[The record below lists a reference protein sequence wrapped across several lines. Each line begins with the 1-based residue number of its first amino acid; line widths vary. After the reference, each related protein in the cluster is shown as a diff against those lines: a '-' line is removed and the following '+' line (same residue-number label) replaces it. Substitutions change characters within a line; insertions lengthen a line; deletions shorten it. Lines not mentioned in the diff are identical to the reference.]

1 MTKHTPG
8 PWALDDESI
17 YAPDGEGWKQVAEIP
32 NWRTNPG
39 EVLTPEDNANARLIA
54 AAPKMLAALEKAAE
68 FIRDQYEGLDPL
80 TGGFL
85 ADVAEP
91 IWAILS
97 EAIAEARSGESDA
110 A

>member
-1 MTKHTPG
+1 MAKHTPG

-54 AAPKMLAALEKAAE
+54 AAPDLLEALKAILNE
-68 FIRDQYEGLDPL
+68 
-80 TGGFL
+80 TGGMGGPFTT
-85 ADVAEP
+85 ARA
-91 IWAILS
+91 
-97 EAIAEARSGESDA
+97 AIAKATGG
-110 A
+110 

>member
-54 AAPKMLAALEKAAE
+54 AAPDMLDALRKAEK
-68 FIRDQYEGLDPL
+68 GLDKAFDGHAHGL
-80 TGGFL
+80 VWDALCATRAAITKATG
-85 ADVAEP
+85 V
-91 IWAILS
+91 
-97 EAIAEARSGESDA
+97 
-110 A
+110 

>member
-17 YAPDGEGWKQVAEIP
+17 YAPGGEGWKQVAEIP

-54 AAPKMLAALEKAAE
+54 AAPDMLEALQALANWGPFQNGYAPDDAFSKIQSMTRAAIAKA
-68 FIRDQYEGLDPL
+68 
-80 TGGFL
+80 TGG
-85 ADVAEP
+85 
-91 IWAILS
+91 
-97 EAIAEARSGESDA
+97 
-110 A
+110 